1 MTAMFAIL
9 RRNLRFL
16 LLLAL
21 MVLGIHLW
29 QTWSVP
35 SGPIPPALRALQSEF
50 IDREGRI
57 RVMTL
62 EQAIAET
69 RGSTPGASV
78 AVHVWA
84 EWCSICKLEEHS
96 ISRLAQDA
104 PVLTIAIQSGS
115 SAQVLA
121 VMRERGLVWPVW
133 VDPTGQVSQALGFR
147 AVPGFFVADATNSA
161 RFPSVG
167 YTTELGMRIRLLFV
181 KLLIRPS

>member
-1 MTAMFAIL
+1 MFAIL

-35 SGPIPPALRALQSEF
+35 SGQIPSSLRALQSEF

-69 RGSTPGASV
+69 RGSAPGASV

-121 VMRERGLVWPVW
+121 VMRERRLAWPVW
-133 VDPTGQVSQALGFR
+133 VDPAGQVSQALGFR
-147 AVPGFFVADATNSA
+147 AVPAFFVMRQDGVVRLPA
-161 RFPSVG
+161 VG
-167 YTTELGMRIRLLFV
+167 YTTEIGMRWRLL
-181 KLLIRPS
+181 LANANYSH